1 MIGWPTLW
9 DNYCKTIFWFVK
21 TMFIDY
27 FYFGVKFNRSH
38 NIWTLSL
45 LWHLS
50 YKWPHYRFIGSLAV
64 TPKERRRPRPGRNH
78 TNHTNHWHQT
88 HTKSYWIVVLLRVQ
102 IKCIVS
108 YWRRF
113 QKLFPLKWKSKFNFT
128 YLQKHQSKQRRSSFL
143 VISFYLVCCCG

>member
-9 DNYCKTIFWFVK
+9 DTYCKTIFRFVK

-27 FYFGVKFNRSH
+27 FCFGVKFNRSH
-38 NIWTLSL
+38 TIWTLSL

-50 YKWPHYRFIGSLAV
+50 YKRPHYRFIGSLTV
-64 TPKERRRPRPGRNH
+64 MTKERRRPRPGRNH

-88 HTKSYWIVVLLRVQ
+88 PTKSFWIMDLLGAPQ
-102 IKCIVS
+102 KCILP

-113 QKLFPLKWKSKFNFT
+113 HKLLPFNLKSRINWTS
-128 YLQKHQSKQRRSSFL
+128 LHKHKAE
-143 VISFYLVCCCG
+143 